1 MMPGESTAAE
11 SSAYSERNNE
21 TKWGEVG
28 NEEKRCKSGIKK
40 ER

>member
-1 MMPGESTAAE
+1 MTSGESTAAR

-21 TKWGEVG
+21 TKWREMG
-28 NEEKRCKSGIKK
+28 NEEKQCKSGIKK